1 MSGFILIP
9 IVFFTSCLTA
19 IMGMGGG
26 VLLIAVMPG
35 LLPASAILPIHAAT
49 QLASNASRA
58 AFGWRHI
65 DLSIVPAFALGAVLG
80 VAVGGSVYQ
89 SLDLTWLP
97 AVIGVFILV
106 LAWVRLPLVRR
117 GGQFGLFALGC
128 YQTGLGMV
136 AGATGP
142 LGAALLARRN
152 SARDW
157 LVVNTALYMSV
168 NHLLRL
174 AAFVLLGFSFAPWW
188 PLVLGLVVASIVGSW
203 VGSRLRG
210 YVPQL
215 NFERLFRWLV
225 TLLAVRMI
233 ALPFLAAS

>member
-1 MSGFILIP
+1 LSGFILIP